1 MNYKSLSLTI
11 ISLIGLLTACE
22 AANDTSMTH
31 LDDQLKESS
40 QVDTKLKDEQT
51 SISALSDGHY
61 FAEEADYSTDGW
73 KNIVNF
79 DIIDGELNN
88 LMFDAINEDATA
100 FKRELSLN
108 EIDTSDET
116 NWYKS
121 VQFIEK
127 NMAKYQLAELLENN
141 WDLINDSENNMDLN
155 SFTNLMNTALATGP
169 IELGNYRDGHYYA
182 ETLIEDS
189 NLLHTMDLLV
199 QNGYIISV
207 NWNTASNSETISLA
221 SQTVEQE
228 KSSKQWLEQ
237 SNLLEQYL
245 IDIQDPMQMTFNE
258 ENKTTDIN
266 GVTIDVRQFIE
277 LATNALANGPVI
289 D

>member
-100 FKRELSLN
+100 FKRGLSFN

-141 WDLINDSENNMDLN
+141 WDLINDSEI
-155 SFTNLMNTALATGP
+155 TW
-169 IELGNYRDGHYYA
+169 I
-182 ETLIEDS
+182 LI
-189 NLLHTMDLLV
+189 LL
-199 QNGYIISV
+199 
-207 NWNTASNSETISLA
+207 
-221 SQTVEQE
+221 
-228 KSSKQWLEQ
+228 
-237 SNLLEQYL
+237 L
-245 IDIQDPMQMTFNE
+245 I
-258 ENKTTDIN
+258 
-266 GVTIDVRQFIE
+266 
-277 LATNALANGPVI
+277 
-289 D
+289 